1 MFSRILNL
9 YLFGLFYVYFENL
22 WNNENYFLDTS
33 ASHIEGALQ
42 ILIEK
47 NAWIIRVEK
56 YLQTL
61 YFLFKWE
68 LLHFN

>member
-61 YFLFKWE
+61 SFLFKWE